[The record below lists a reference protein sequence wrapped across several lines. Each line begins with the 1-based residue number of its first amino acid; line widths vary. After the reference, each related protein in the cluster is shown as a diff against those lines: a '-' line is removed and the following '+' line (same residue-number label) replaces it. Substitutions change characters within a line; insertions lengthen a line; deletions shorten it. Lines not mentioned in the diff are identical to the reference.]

1 MHYMKNND
9 KNKIDV
15 NEKTNNIQ
23 KNRNKKIQEK
33 ISKKR

>member
-9 KNKIDV
+9 KNKIDF

-23 KNRNKKIQEK
+23 KNRNKKNLGENQ
-33 ISKKR
+33 